1 VHKPSTVV
9 RLEQRLAE
17 LGCPARE
24 RERRAREIAE
34 HYEDLKLA
42 GLEEG
47 LSEAAAEAR
56 ANELLG
62 EPVSLAQ
69 QLAAVF
75 RQSSWWGR
83 HRLIGFCL
91 LPPLG
96 IFVASVLS
104 LFAVLGCLRVCFSAS
119 EWRVLADQGPGFRL
133 LVLAVDLANYA
144 ATAGTSILFC
154 WLAQR
159 SMSGVRW
166 AMLACGVCSVQSCF
180 GYCRIA
186 PHAVS
191 IGYSASLDWLC
202 VLIPLL
208 VAGASWARQT
218 RTSKMPGGFPDERP
232 NFPPPRLTGSL
243 LTPNRDREIWRQV
256 IGSPTYW
263 IAALVALT
271 VSFLALFFWM
281 GVERG
286 RAQIKT
292 KGETQ
297 SRLQAV
303 QHAVAAQD
311 VRTGGL
317 EQAQSKSG
325 SASPANKGGNQE
337 PWRRI
342 VMIGASATAGFTES
356 ELFGGPQTAQYKL
369 SRYVEAALIG
379 PHEPVRSLA
388 STLLFLQPETEA
400 QREIDLAKEAKP
412 SMVIG
417 VDFLFWFCYG
427 EGRTDQER
435 LARFEK
441 GLKLLEAI
449 PCPLVIGDIP
459 DASGALNR
467 MLGPEEMPSTA
478 AMAAANRRLKEWASA
493 RRNVAIVPLS
503 SFMRTVIANGAL
515 SIHGRTL
522 PAGKTGIFLQND
534 RLHPSA
540 PGCAVL
546 ALMALDSFQ
555 SRHPEVAASEIRW
568 DPQEVFRRGYNSSQP
583 PNQRSSAQQGA
594 GSGSEI
600 GRQIIR

>member
-1 VHKPSTVV
+1 VHKPSALL
-9 RLEQRLAE
+9 RLEKRLAD

-24 RERRAREIAE
+24 RERRARELAD

-47 LSEAAAEAR
+47 LSEAAAETR

-62 EPVSLAQ
+62 EPVSLAE
-69 QLAAVF
+69 QLAGVL

-83 HRLIGFCL
+83 HRFIGFCL
-91 LPPLG
+91 LPPVG

-104 LFAVLGCLRVCFSAS
+104 LFAVLGGLRVCFSAN
-119 EWRVLADQGPGFRL
+119 EWRVLADQGSGFRL
-133 LVLAVDLANYA
+133 LVLGVELANYA
-144 ATAGTSILFC
+144 ATAGISILFC

-159 SMSGVRW
+159 SISGLRW
-166 AMLACGVCSVQSCF
+166 GMLACGICSLQSYF

-191 IGYSASLDWLC
+191 IGYSLSPDWIC

-208 VAGASWARQT
+208 VAGALWARQT
-218 RTSKMPGGFPDERP
+218 RISKTAGGGPDEPLNPPCSCAVFVPP
-232 NFPPPRLTGSL
+232 NYG
-243 LTPNRDREIWRQV
+243 RDWRKQV
-256 IGSPTYW
+256 IGCPTYW
-263 IAALVALT
+263 IVTLILL
-271 VSFLALFFWM
+271 SLMFLAFFLWLETAREWM
-281 GVERG
+281 
-286 RAQIKT
+286 QIK
-292 KGETQ
+292 
-297 SRLQAV
+297 A
-303 QHAVAAQD
+303 
-311 VRTGGL
+311 
-317 EQAQSKSG
+317 
-325 SASPANKGGNQE
+325 GNQIQARARPIQYAASEKE
-337 PWRRI
+337 PGTFGPRPFPTNAGSVTPENKRNAQKPWGRI

-369 SRYVEAALIG
+369 SRYIEAALIG

-388 STLLFLQPETEA
+388 STFFFMHPETEA
-400 QREIDLAKEAKP
+400 ERQMGLTLEAKP
-412 SMVIG
+412 SLVIG

-441 GLKLLEAI
+441 GLKLLE
-449 PCPLVIGDIP
+449 PVSCPLILGDIP

-478 AMAAANRRLKEWASA
+478 AMVAANRRLKQWAATQS
-493 RRNVAIVPLS
+493 NVVIVPLS
-503 SFMRTVIANGAL
+503 SFMRTVTANEAL

-522 PAGKTGIFLQND
+522 PAGKTGILLQND
-534 RLHPSA
+534 KLHPSA

-555 SRHPEVAASEIRW
+555 SKGSGPAASEIRW
-568 DPQEVFRRGYNSSQP
+568 DLQEVFRRGYNGGP
-583 PNQRSSAQQGA
+583 ANERETRTPNTEHLRPEAQ
-594 GSGSEI
+594 SI
-600 GRQIIR
+600 HR